1 MSKVKMEKLLGS
13 HMAEEALR
21 VTTNLIDKYKERPS
35 GSDATLAVAKELANT
50 LKNYSDKT
58 EIEYFPFYPKAF
70 YASVKI
76 VALTYIVALIF
87 MWLSIPFIPSILLI
101 TSLVVSG
108 SQFVLYKEVI
118 NRLFP
123 LEEGANVYA
132 VIESSEKSYQTV
144 IFSSHHDSSPIVNS
158 DEKEKQ
164 NRIIAFVSY
173 VALIALSLFQSFN
186 LSKKWI
192 IYPLLIV
199 ATVALYWV
207 VKLFKYHLKEHSSG
221 AGDNLISSAMGLEI
235 AKYFNEKRL
244 KHTKVIVASFDGEEV
259 GLAGSR
265 YFYKTNR
272 DLFSGTVYN
281 FNVDSIYNAK
291 DLSFLTS
298 DINGTL
304 KLSQQIATSCVE
316 VAKSM
321 GYETFSQPIPFLGG
335 ATDAS
340 VAAKEGYE
348 ATTLIGFDYDDKNVP
363 LHTKEDLPKRIEKEA
378 VKRVLSIAIRFIE
391 RVDNNLI

>member
-1 MSKVKMEKLLGS
+1 
-13 HMAEEALR
+13 
-21 VTTNLIDKYKERPS
+21 
-35 GSDATLAVAKELANT
+35 
-50 LKNYSDKT
+50 
-58 EIEYFPFYPKAF
+58 
-70 YASVKI
+70 
-76 VALTYIVALIF
+76 

-221 AGDNLISSAMGLEI
+221 A
-235 AKYFNEKRL
+235 
-244 KHTKVIVASFDGEEV
+244 
-259 GLAGSR
+259 
-265 YFYKTNR
+265 
-272 DLFSGTVYN
+272 
-281 FNVDSIYNAK
+281 
-291 DLSFLTS
+291 
-298 DINGTL
+298 
-304 KLSQQIATSCVE
+304 
-316 VAKSM
+316 
-321 GYETFSQPIPFLGG
+321 
-335 ATDAS
+335 
-340 VAAKEGYE
+340 
-348 ATTLIGFDYDDKNVP
+348 
-363 LHTKEDLPKRIEKEA
+363 
-378 VKRVLSIAIRFIE
+378 
-391 RVDNNLI
+391 